1 MDMMSDTYIESVQVN
16 EKDAFNFLCDA
27 AEKRVE
33 KPVENKPLTEV
44 IAIVR
49 GKKANNAPM
58 MTAQEELVEQYLEEF
73 ADLFGAENAK

>member
-1 MDMMSDTYIESVQVN
+1 MDMFSDSYLESVQQN
-16 EKDAFNFLCDA
+16 EKDAFSFLCDA

-49 GKKANNAPM
+49 GKKANNVPM
-58 MTAQEELVEQYLEEF
+58 LTAQEELCEDYLQEW
-73 ADLFGAENAK
+73 AQLFGSENAK

>member
-1 MDMMSDTYIESVQVN
+1 MDMFSDSYLESVQQN

-49 GKKANNAPM
+49 GKHFNGMEMA
-58 MTAQEELVEQYLEEF
+58 TAQEELVEQYLQEF
-73 ADLFGAENAK
+73 AELFGAENAK